1 RLAMVKQ
8 QQETEKASVDRKSR
22 VKTSEYR
29 GVRMRKWGKWVCE
42 IREPNQRS
50 RLWLGSYS
58 TPEAAAKA
66 YDTAAFY
73 LRGDSAVLN
82 FGRHGFESRKEMTR
96 LDIQREAARLGAAM
110 DSAML
115 NKYAA
120 SEPGGSGFESQ
131 RGQLENQTSWE
142 DFVERGMTPAF
153 S

>member
-1 RLAMVKQ
+1 QFAMVKQ
-8 QQETEKASVDRKSR
+8 QQQQAQKPSIHRKSR

-42 IREPNQRS
+42 IREPNKRS

-82 FGRHGFESRKEMTR
+82 FGRHGFDSRREMTR
-96 LDIQREAARLGAAM
+96 QDIQREAARLGAAM

-115 NKYAA
+115 RKCAV
-120 SEPGGSGFESQ
+120 SGPCEPRGSGFESR
-131 RGQLENQTSWE
+131 RGQMEKQK
-142 DFVERGMTPAF
+142 
-153 S
+153 